1 MPLLIRLLVNA
12 AALWVATRIVT
23 GVTYSGALLPFLGVA
38 LVFGIVN
45 AFISPLLKFVTFPLI
60 IVTFGIFALVVNG
73 LMLWLTSS
81 LSNTL
86 GLGFHVNGFGAAFWG
101 ALVVSI
107 VSTLLGMLVW
117 DRDTEGRVE
126 GSNEGRLR

>member
-1 MPLLIRLLVNA
+1 MPFLIRLLVNA

-23 GVTYSGALLPFLGVA
+23 GVTSNGALPLLGVA

-45 AFISPLLKFVTFPLI
+45 AVIRPILKFFTFPLFI
-60 IVTFGIFALVVNG
+60 LTFGLFALVLNG

-81 LSNTL
+81 LSSAL
-86 GLGFHVNGFGAAFWG
+86 GLGFHVSGFMPAFWG

-107 VSTLLGMLVW
+107 VSTLLGILVREP
-117 DRDTEGRVE
+117 DRD
-126 GSNEGRLR
+126 

>member
-1 MPLLIRLLVNA
+1 MRFVIRLLVNA

-45 AFISPLLKFVTFPLI
+45 AFIRPLLKFVTFPLI

-81 LSNTL
+81 LSDTL
-86 GLGFHVNGFGAAFWG
+86 GLGFHVRGFGAAFWG

-107 VSTLLGMLVW
+107 VSMLLGLFIRDGERYER
-117 DRDTEGRVE
+117 DRG
-126 GSNEGRLR
+126 